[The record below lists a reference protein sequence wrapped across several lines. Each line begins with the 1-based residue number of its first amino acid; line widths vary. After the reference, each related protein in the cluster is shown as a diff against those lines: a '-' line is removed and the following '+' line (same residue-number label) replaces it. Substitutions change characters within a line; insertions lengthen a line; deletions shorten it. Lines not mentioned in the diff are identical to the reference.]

1 MANGNVKVTSL
12 ATKDATSLE
21 MLPKHNAMSLKIA
34 RLSTRCECCLKPLC
48 RKEQYGHG
56 DDGLGGGVPVQE
68 HHNLER
74 RRRKKKG
81 IGESDPPRIP
91 LFTSP

>member
-1 MANGNVKVTSL
+1 
-12 ATKDATSLE
+12 
-21 MLPKHNAMSLKIA
+21 
-34 RLSTRCECCLKPLC
+34 LKPRC

-56 DDGLGGGVPVQE
+56 DDGLGSGASVQE
-68 HHNLER
+68 HYNLERRR

-81 IGESDPPRIP
+81 IGESDPPRIL

>member
-1 MANGNVKVTSL
+1 ML
-12 ATKDATSLE
+12 LE
-21 MLPKHNAMSLKIA
+21 
-34 RLSTRCECCLKPLC
+34 TLC